1 MATYTRAG
9 LFSGTV
15 PGAPRETAL
24 RVLDA
29 NGADAVLWATADKN
43 KTVGPIV
50 YANEAGTV
58 TLYADPGTYTV
69 KWTGGQTTITVSGGT
84 EDPSAASSQADLDTM
99 FDLLTTG
106 EEVLPRGTVS
116 DEYPLDSGT
125 VFLSFFTARKSESI
139 THVETSVYGTAAA
152 ALTVARVGI
161 YQSSAGTLTLLAA
174 SANDAAALW
183 SATFTTYSKTLTSTF
198 NKIAGN
204 RYALALLAVGDTM
217 PVLGCQLERFQDASR
232 VPRIEGDLTGQT
244 DLPAT
249 IAESGLATGYRRF
262 QGILLP

>member
-9 LFSGTV
+9 SFSGTV

-29 NGADAVLWATADKN
+29 SGADAVLWATADMQ

-50 YANEAGTV
+50 YANEAGNV
-58 TLYADPGTYTV
+58 TFYAAPGTYTV
-69 KWTGGQTTITVSGGT
+69 RWTGGSATVAVTGGT
-84 EDPSAASSQADLDTM
+84 EEAPAGSEAALGTM

-106 EEVLPRGTVS
+106 EEVIPRGMVS

-125 VFLSFFTARKSESI
+125 CFFSYFTARKTEAI
-139 THVETSVYGTAAA
+139 THVETSVYGTAATS
-152 ALTVARVGI
+152 LTVARIGI
-161 YQSSAGTLTLLAA
+161 YQSSGGTLTLLAA

-198 NKIAGN
+198 HKVAGN
-204 RYALALLAVGDTM
+204 RYALCLLAVGSTM
-217 PVLGCQLERFQDASR
+217 PVLGTQLERFQDAAR
-232 VPRIEGDLTGQT
+232 APRLEGDLTGQT

-249 IAESGLATGYRRF
+249 VAESGLAVGYRRF